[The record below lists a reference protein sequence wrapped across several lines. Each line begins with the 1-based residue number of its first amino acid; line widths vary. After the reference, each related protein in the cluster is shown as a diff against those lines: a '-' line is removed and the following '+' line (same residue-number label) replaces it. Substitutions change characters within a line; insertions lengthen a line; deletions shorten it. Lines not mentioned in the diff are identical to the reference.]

1 MNTKNA
7 VIGGYL
13 MQFCAVVIALVLSAA
28 CSWVPKGEAQLD
40 VGLKDRGFASWYGE
54 QFHGKQAANGEL
66 FDMEALTAAHR
77 TLPLGSMVRVV
88 NLANGKHVHVR
99 INDRGPYVNG
109 RILDLSHAAAAHLGM
124 VEGGLSVVQLEVV
137 GDRRPDLVVP
147 SDVQEVLSTRF
158 LIQSRE
164 DVFDSSESDS
174 AQLNR
179 PDPSVAQPYRLPPGD
194 VLLQRRLR
202 RVPAMLAADH
212 TAHTEV
218 AALIFD

>member
-1 MNTKNA
+1 MNAKNG

-13 MQFCAVVIALVLSAA
+13 MQSCAVVIALVLSAA

-124 VEGGLSVVQLEVV
+124 LEGGLSVVQLEVV
-137 GDRRPDLVVP
+137 GDRRPDLVLP
-147 SDVQEVLSTRF
+147 SDAQEVLSARF
-158 LIQSRE
+158 LIQSGE
-164 DVFDSSESDS
+164 NVFGSHESDS

-179 PDPSVAQPYRLPPGD
+179 PDPSVAQPFRLPPGD

-202 RVPAMLAADH
+202 RVPAILAADH